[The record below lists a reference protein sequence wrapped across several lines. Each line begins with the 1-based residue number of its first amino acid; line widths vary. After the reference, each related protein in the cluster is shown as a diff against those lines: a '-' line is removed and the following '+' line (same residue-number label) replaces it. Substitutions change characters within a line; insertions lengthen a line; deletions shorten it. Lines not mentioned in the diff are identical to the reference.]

1 MPARYV
7 ASEMLIEAAQ
17 RHYIHLSVLVAE
29 TALWVHPDVHA
40 RLLSETGCVAMFPNV
55 RRARASQGELRGQV
69 TDGIRF
75 DDNTY
80 ANTALKRALGIH
92 RLQLEG
98 FEVCH
103 IWPRTCYDERFHTAP
118 ANMVLLPRALA
129 ALSDHDREI
138 QAALQYRAYELYNWY
153 PAGSDMPVRPEFYP
167 NKWREPEA
175 SPLKRQNSRRPSGPV
190 ESDEMSAE
198 ERELI
203 VRRLR
208 TWSRKPELNVHRV
221 IAIVVR
227 SDGGLS
233 RDELISEV
241 RRMTASKNAYGTVA
255 SLLTSKGNAYGR
267 VLEDINGVIRLH
279 SELEREI
286 RSLNWR

>member
-1 MPARYV
+1 
-7 ASEMLIEAAQ
+7 MLIDAAH
-17 RHYIHLSVLVAE
+17 RHNIHLSVLVAE
-29 TALWVHPDVHA
+29 TALWAHPDVHA

-80 ANTALKRALGIH
+80 ANTALKRGLGIH

-175 SPLKRQNSRRPSGPV
+175 SPLKRQNSRRPGDRSIRLGEP
-190 ESDEMSAE
+190 DEMSAE

-208 TWSRKPELNVHRV
+208 TWSSKPDLNVHRT
-221 IAIVVR
+221 IAIVMR
-227 SDGGLS
+227 SDNGLS
-233 RDELISEV
+233 RDALLAEMGRGTS
-241 RRMTASKNAYGTVA
+241 SKNAYGTIA
-255 SLLTSKGNAYGR
+255 SMLTNKGNSYGR
-267 VLEDINGVIRLH
+267 VLQNVEGIIRIHPAIAEEVRKLKW
-279 SELEREI
+279 SY
-286 RSLNWR
+286 